1 LTVRAVH
8 FYTEKMYFLEDLDEE
23 EYEIAIKVVIV
34 GNGAVGKSSMIQR
47 YCKGIFTRNYKKTI
61 GVDFLEKHITASGED
76 VRLMLW
82 DTAGQEEFD
91 AITKAYY
98 RGAQACVIAFSTTD
112 HASFEA
118 VKKWKRKVE
127 DECGHV
133 PMVLVQNKIDLL
145 HESQID
151 SHEVEK
157 FARNTGLKLFRTS
170 VKENLNIG
178 RVFQHLAE
186 CHIESVS
193 RWSDESADE
202 FSQPILQIGH
212 HHRDQQSRDHVR
224 VRFANEHELNDNQP
238 KGIALYHRG
247 FKLNGYTQHSGS
259 KQHNGGLRVSNG
271 VSNGKNGKN
280 DHRII
285 LNPFKWSL
293 NSNNKSRSSSVTNG
307 ESAHSQQQKNAGNG
321 GGVNFY
327 AHHPRYYHQ
336 HQIHHH
342 QPHQAQQK
350 PACRLA

>member
-1 LTVRAVH
+1 
-8 FYTEKMYFLEDLDEE
+8 
-23 EYEIAIKVVIV
+23 VIV

-112 HASFEA
+112 HSSFEA

-186 CHIESVS
+186 RHIESVS

-224 VRFANEHELNDNQP
+224 VRHVRVRFANEHELNDNHP

-247 FKLNGYTQHSGS
+247 FKLNGYTQHSSS
-259 KQHNGGLRVSNG
+259 KQHLNGGLRVSN
-271 VSNGKNGKN
+271 SNGSTGKNGKNHGN

-293 NSNNKSRSSSVTNG
+293 NNKRSSTVVNG
-307 ESAHSQQQKNAGNG
+307 NGITESATQKNSGNG
-321 GGVNFY
+321 GVSFY

-336 HQIHHH
+336 HQIHPHV
-342 QPHQAQQK
+342 QSHQAQQK
-350 PACRLA
+350 PACRML

>member
-1 LTVRAVH
+1 
-8 FYTEKMYFLEDLDEE
+8 MYFLEDLDEE

-145 HESQID
+145 HESQVD

-186 CHIESVS
+186 RHIESVS
-193 RWSDESADE
+193 RWSDESPESTDYNHHN
-202 FSQPILQIGH
+202 PILQIGH
-212 HHRDQQSRDHVR
+212 HPSHNHRDVR
-224 VRFANEHELNDNQP
+224 VRFANEHELNDVNQSHNNQNNN
-238 KGIALYHRG
+238 KGIALYPRG
-247 FKLNGYTQHSGS
+247 FKPATYY
-259 KQHNGGLRVSNG
+259 
-271 VSNGKNGKN
+271 KNN
-280 DHRII
+280 YHRKIT
-285 LNPFKWSL
+285 NPFTKWTSNTKGGSRPQ
-293 NSNNKSRSSSVTNG
+293 NSDYYS
-307 ESAHSQQQKNAGNG
+307 
-321 GGVNFY
+321 
-327 AHHPRYYHQ
+327 HHPRYFHVHLHQ
-336 HQIHHH
+336 
-342 QPHQAQQK
+342 QPPTPPQPSFKQ
-350 PACRLA
+350 ACRMI